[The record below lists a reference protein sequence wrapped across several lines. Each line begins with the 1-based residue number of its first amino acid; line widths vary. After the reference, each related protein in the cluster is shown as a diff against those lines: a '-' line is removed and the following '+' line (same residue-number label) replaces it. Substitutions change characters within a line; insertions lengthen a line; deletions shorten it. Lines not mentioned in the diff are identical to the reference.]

1 MDGGEADTGRGCGA
15 GSANASCAREVAGVR
30 REQYSTRCCR
40 YSSVA
45 WAPHIHVALR
55 RGASPSRAH
64 ALGDAR
70 EVRSDTPDRA
80 RLFPLFSPRCP
91 CPTVRPCTR
100 AEPAKIFRAARG
112 SIIRERSGAGVQPG
126 VVQPSRT
133 WQRMNRRGDPG
144 RKRRASSSLR
154 PPSPRRGSGRALD
167 HASTP
172 RRATPYGSGSQRPCP
187 GPDRGYQAADLAEAW
202 QGL

>member
-1 MDGGEADTGRGCGA
+1 MEPNEDRPMDGGEADTGCGA

-40 YSSVA
+40 YASVA

-80 RLFPLFSPRCP
+80 RLFPLFFPRCP
-91 CPTVRPCTR
+91 CPTVRPCAR
-100 AEPAKIFRAARG
+100 AESSAP
-112 SIIRERSGAGVQPG
+112 
-126 VVQPSRT
+126 
-133 WQRMNRRGDPG
+133 RGDPSFD
-144 RKRRASSSLR
+144 RRLGGE
-154 PPSPRRGSGRALD
+154 RRGGPARRRPAQQDVPADEQARRPRAK
-167 HASTP
+167 
-172 RRATPYGSGSQRPCP
+172 ATRQQQPPTSVS
-187 GPDRGYQAADLAEAW
+187 AEGVR
-202 QGL
+202 QGA

>member
-1 MDGGEADTGRGCGA
+1 MDGGEADTGCGA

-112 SIIRERSGAGVQPG
+112 SIIRSA
-126 VVQPSRT
+126 
-133 WQRMNRRGDPG
+133 
-144 RKRRASSSLR
+144 
-154 PPSPRRGSGRALD
+154 PRRGAK
-167 HASTP
+167 
-172 RRATPYGSGSQRPCP
+172 RRGGPARRRPAQQ
-187 GPDRGYQAADLAEAW
+187 DVAADEQARRPRAKATRQQQPPTSVSAEGVR
-202 QGL
+202 QGA